1 MSTLF
6 DAIRFLTIIPLP
18 GGPGGPPGRAS
29 VWFPF
34 VGFALGAALVVLN
47 WFFGSFLSH
56 ALSALLTLALWEIL
70 TGGLHLDG
78 LADSLDGFAGRDRPS
93 AIRIMRDSRIGVFGT
108 AGLILFFLLK
118 GTALIDLTGPLRWQA
133 LLLAPAVGR
142 ATPLLLAR
150 SFRPA
155 TPNEGKGSD
164 FMTSVTGWGLG
175 IGLAVTLGG
184 AGLLLWPWGLAVSVV
199 GFTVAWAWGAF
210 LARRLGGLTGDGL
223 GGAVEL
229 AELAALL
236 SAAAL
241 QHLKII

>member
-1 MSTLF
+1 MSKLF
-6 DAIRFLTIIPLP
+6 DAIRFLTIVPLP
-18 GGPGGPPGRAS
+18 GGPGGPPGRAA

-34 VGFALGAALVVLN
+34 VGFGLGAALVALD
-47 WFFGSFLSH
+47 WLFESFLSH
-56 ALSALLTLALWEIL
+56 ALATFLVLALWEIL

-78 LADSLDGFAGRDRPS
+78 LADSLDGLAGRDRSS

-118 GTALIDLTGPLRWQA
+118 GTALVDLIGPLRWQA

-142 ATPLLLAR
+142 ATPLVLAR
-150 SFRPA
+150 GFRPA

-164 FMTSVTGWGLG
+164 FMTSVTGWALG

-184 AGLLLWPWGLAVSVV
+184 AGLLLWPWGLVVSVAGV
-199 GFTVAWAWGAF
+199 IVAWAWGAF